1 MKMDRHIN
9 IRIPKSVHSV
19 IAAMATDAGET
30 LSEAFRKTIERG
42 LRDNTC
48 HHRERA
54 H

>member
-1 MKMDRHIN
+1 MKMDRHVN
-9 IRIPKSVHSV
+9 FRIPKSVHAA

-42 LRDNTC
+42 LRDSAC
-48 HHRERA
+48 REERA